1 MVAFRGYRP
10 AGSNR
15 PAGNTRDSRTGRG
28 DRRHLDLA
36 GADGATGPQ
45 GTPGDCRPAGAR
57 QAPPDRLEPMERPEP
72 RGGSGLQG
80 LTGERGATGATGPQG
95 PPGPPGSGGTASHLG
110 RLNPVFG
117 QVGSSTGGEVTV
129 TTLAGLTSD
138 SWVSFT
144 GFLRILPGDFVVSSG
159 MYPGAGVVCRLTDQ
173 LGTTAYATTQAAI
186 PDSTPAARPCSRSR

>member
-1 MVAFRGYRP
+1 
-10 AGSNR
+10 
-15 PAGNTRDSRTGRG
+15 
-28 DRRHLDLA
+28 
-36 GADGATGPQ
+36 
-45 GTPGDCRPAGAR
+45 
-57 QAPPDRLEPMERPEP
+57 
-72 RGGSGLQG
+72 
-80 LTGERGATGATGPQG
+80 
-95 PPGPPGSGGTASHLG
+95 
-110 RLNPVFG
+110 VFG

-186 PDSTPAARPCSRSR
+186 PDSDTGGSTMFPLSLSGFYSEGADAVVRCQFNGPATAGASWFAGGQVAGLFIN